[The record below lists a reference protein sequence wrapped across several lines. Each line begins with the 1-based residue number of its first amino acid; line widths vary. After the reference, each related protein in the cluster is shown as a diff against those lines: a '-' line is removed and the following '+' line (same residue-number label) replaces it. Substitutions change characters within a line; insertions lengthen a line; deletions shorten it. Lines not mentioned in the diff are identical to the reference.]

1 MDQIL
6 KDKTALITGS
16 GSGIGQTLAVGFAKL
31 GANIII
37 TDLSDEGMQTTK
49 KMVEDCGVKAITVA
63 GNVQEYEDVKKVIEA
78 GKAAFGKI
86 NILVNNAGFSR
97 LRRIQKM
104 PIEEAH
110 AILKTN
116 ILGVYNFTHAIVPHM
131 AEIGGG
137 AIVNTGS
144 LTVKSPS
151 AKWGTYAMSK
161 SALLSFTEHFGVE
174 LKEMKITINT
184 LMPLMVNTPLFRM
197 GMTEEDIKRL
207 NPMEPEA
214 LIPFFAFFG
223 TDDSKKVTGLNVDI
237 EIIRSVVALRDNV
250 PPDQQ
255 GDISWKVLEP
265 LAEQNLPPG
274 DFKDAKKYRRITDFI
289 LKWKD

>member
-37 TDLSDEGMQTTK
+37 TDMSEEGMQTTK
-49 KMVEDCGVKAITVA
+49 KMVEDTGAKAITIKA
-63 GNVQEYEDVKKVIEA
+63 NVQEYEEVKKVIEA
-78 GKAAFGKI
+78 GIAAFGKI
-86 NILVNNAGFSR
+86 NILINNAGFSR

-131 AEIGGG
+131 EANGGG

-144 LTVKSPS
+144 LTVKNPSP
-151 AKWGTYAMSK
+151 KWGTYAMSK

-174 LKEMKITINT
+174 LKDVKISINT
-184 LMPLMVNTPLFRM
+184 LMPMMVNTPLFRM

-207 NPMEPEA
+207 NPMEPTA
-214 LIPFFAFFG
+214 LIPYYAFFA
-223 TDDSKKVTGLNVDI
+223 TEDSKKVTGLNVDI
-237 EIIRSVVALRDNV
+237 EIIRSIISLKEKV
-250 PPDQQ
+250 PPEQQ

-265 LAEQNLPPG
+265 IAEQNLPPM